1 MDVLD
6 YFTSYVIIGLQFEK
20 KQSHRKL
27 EKSDYTVVRDT
38 SARKVDTFHMLKYA
52 FFISSDITI

>member
-1 MDVLD
+1 MDILD

-27 EKSDYTVVRDT
+27 EKSNYTVVRDT
-38 SARKVDTFHMLKYA
+38 SAR
-52 FFISSDITI
+52 